1 MKKNYFIGLWFLL
14 FLCFGFKD
22 TFAASNIEEGVKSLA
37 EQISKNMKEKQK
49 QKIAII
55 DFSDLNGNVTALG
68 QFIAEELTTQL
79 FITAPGNFEVVERRQ
94 LLKLEEE
101 LALGQMGFIE
111 EKGIKKMGQVLGV
124 DAIVTG
130 SMTDLGNT
138 VKINARMIAVESAK
152 VFAVAATD
160 IPKTVMVFDLMAK
173 QVEERQPEVKAPS
186 ALTVQSGK
194 EEAKRKEETTFFK
207 NDLFKIT
214 VKSLK
219 KTGNTI
225 ELALLY
231 ENIVKKNIKVSLK
244 SAYLSDENGERWELK
259 ELHGIERSSFFPITD
274 FPQNLP
280 ALVKLI
286 FSAEDGSPNGTAFTA
301 AIDHLSDAQHF
312 QAVIRNIPITE

>member
-1 MKKNYFIGLWFLL
+1 MRKNYFIGLCLL
-14 FLCFGFKD
+14 FFLCFGFKV
-22 TFAASNIEEGVKSLA
+22 TFAVSNIEEGVKSLA

-49 QKIAII
+49 QKIAVI

-160 IPKTVMVFDLMAK
+160 IPKTVMVSDLMTK
-173 QVEERQPEVKAPS
+173 QVEGIQPEVKAPS
-186 ALTVQSGK
+186 ALTAQT
-194 EEAKRKEETTFFK
+194 AKQDMPFFK

-231 ENIVKKNIKVSLK
+231 ENIVKKNIKASLK
-244 SAYLSDENGERWELK
+244 SAHLSDENGERLELK

-280 ALVKLI
+280 SLVKLT
-286 FSAEDGSPNGTAFTA
+286 FSAEDGSPNGTTFTIA
-301 AIDHLSDAQHF
+301 LDHLCDAQHF
-312 QAVIRNIPITE
+312 QAVISDIPITK